1 MREAPVREYQKKIE
15 KRLEEMHN
23 PDHKPKEKVK
33 QSAHN
38 VMLSSKGTV
47 LDVQRQINQLALNT
61 KQVQKQKIQTSKS
74 TLEERFVLKKQIEN
88 ADKKMIEEII
98 PALKFRTAAAGHAAR
113 RQDGG
118 RDSEDEEYK
127 HSRVPIKRLT
137 RFERRM
143 GATIKDIDQMDAR
156 RHIEAVLI
164 SKEQEHMKE
173 DMIAAYK
180 DQRINDKIMA
190 FAEK

>member
-1 MREAPVREYQKKIE
+1 
-15 KRLEEMHN
+15 
-23 PDHKPKEKVK
+23 
-33 QSAHN
+33 
-38 VMLSSKGTV
+38 
-47 LDVQRQINQLALNT
+47 
-61 KQVQKQKIQTSKS
+61 
-74 TLEERFVLKKQIEN
+74 
-88 ADKKMIEEII
+88 MIEEII